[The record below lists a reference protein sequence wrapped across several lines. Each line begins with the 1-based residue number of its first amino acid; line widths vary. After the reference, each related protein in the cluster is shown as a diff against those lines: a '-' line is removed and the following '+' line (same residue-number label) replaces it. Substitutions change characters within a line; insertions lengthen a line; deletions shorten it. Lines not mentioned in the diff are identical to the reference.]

1 MDFTDVK
8 YIGLVSSRFQ
18 KFKRVKNNLY
28 NFRCPL
34 CGDSCER
41 IIDLSAFQLKG
52 GGWFRDG
59 YIKKTESK
67 KEDKE

>member
-1 MDFTDVK
+1 MPLYSYHCVK
-8 YIGLVSSRFQ
+8 CNEIYENMRTISQRDTKLS
-18 KFKRVKNNLY
+18 
-28 NFRCPL
+28 CPL

-59 YIKKTESK
+59 YVKKTESK

>member
-1 MDFTDVK
+1 MRTISQRDTK
-8 YIGLVSSRFQ
+8 LS
-18 KFKRVKNNLY
+18 
-28 NFRCPL
+28 CPL

-59 YIKKTESK
+59 YVKKTESK